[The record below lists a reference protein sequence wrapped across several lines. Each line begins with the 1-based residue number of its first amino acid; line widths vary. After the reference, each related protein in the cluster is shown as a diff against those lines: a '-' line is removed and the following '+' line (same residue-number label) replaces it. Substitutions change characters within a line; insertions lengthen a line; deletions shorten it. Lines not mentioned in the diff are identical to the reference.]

1 MARDAGE
8 SPRGRVGEV
17 RQADPAA
24 AAQDPENA
32 ATQERIRR
40 DHDAMQAQAER
51 VRASVPPE
59 IRDRTVGEIVDDAE
73 RRAEADRRESEARVD
88 ELRTRDLRAGDASG
102 DSGRFGRDR

>member
-1 MARDAGE
+1 MARDARNE
-8 SPRGRVGEV
+8 QRGREGEV
-17 RQADPAA
+17 RQPNPDA

-59 IRDRTVGEIVDDAE
+59 VRDRTVGEIVQDAE
-73 RRAEADRRESEARVD
+73 RRADRGA
-88 ELRTRDLRAGDASG
+88 
-102 DSGRFGRDR
+102 